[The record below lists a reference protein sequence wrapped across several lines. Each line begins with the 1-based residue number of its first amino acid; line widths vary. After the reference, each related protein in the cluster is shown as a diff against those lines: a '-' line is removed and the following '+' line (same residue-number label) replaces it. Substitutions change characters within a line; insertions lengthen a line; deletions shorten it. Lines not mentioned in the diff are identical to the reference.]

1 MTVVFGVA
9 TSLVHS
15 STAVFCCPVDVII
28 VLDQERLHSEL
39 KRDMPEFVKVVLQP
53 KSGGVSTL
61 TLSHLSFMLCLAYLA
76 KICDMACFAQ
86 YTLNMPN
93 LVIYELN
100 IMFCSVNYSYIDI
113 SKFFIMNHTFTN
125 IIYLTISVSNM

>member
-1 MTVVFGVA
+1 MTVVFGLA

-15 STAVFCCPVDVII
+15 STAVFCCSVDVII

-61 TLSHLSFMLCLAYLA
+61 TLSH
-76 KICDMACFAQ
+76 
-86 YTLNMPN
+86 P
-93 LVIYELN
+93 LV
-100 IMFCSVNYSYIDI
+100 
-113 SKFFIMNHTFTN
+113 
-125 IIYLTISVSNM
+125 